1 MDKIGQFLQRSRD
14 QKVFSG
20 AAYEIG
26 TPDKIIAQ
34 GCVGTLEWGGKPVS
48 EDSLWDIASLT
59 KVIVSLGTMRLF
71 EAGDLC
77 LDDTIARFLPDYAG
91 TDKSD
96 ITIFELMTHT
106 SGIPGQQP
114 MYKQITT
121 REDMLEGIKR
131 LALCFPRGTD
141 VAYTSQGYMVLGTM
155 LEKIYGRGLD
165 VLLLDQVFR
174 PLAMNATLYNPG
186 PELHSRIAATEDCPW
201 RGRIVKGQV
210 HDENAVVLGGVCGH
224 AGLFSSV
231 HDLANVCKAM
241 LAEGYVGGRKFLS
254 PSTVALMSRNHTPH
268 LKLARGLGW
277 MSKDLH
283 NSPAGDL
290 FSCNAFGHTG
300 FTGTSM
306 WIDPDRRLYAVLLT
320 NRVHPSRQS
329 EEIKRV
335 RSVFHNLA
343 VLKAEELE
351 RIPCACRV
359 QTGQVS
365 ET

>member
-1 MDKIGQFLQRSRD
+1 MAMDKLGQFLQRSRD
-14 QKVFSG
+14 HRVFSG

-26 TPDKIIAQ
+26 TPDRIIAR
-34 GCVGTLEWGGKPVS
+34 GCIGTLEWSGEPVS
-48 EDSLWDIASLT
+48 ESSLWDIASLT

-71 EAGDLC
+71 EAGELC
-77 LDDTIARFLPDYAG
+77 LDDTVARFLPDYVG
-91 TDKSD
+91 TDKAD
-96 ITIFELMTHT
+96 ITLFDLMTHT

-114 MYKQITT
+114 LYKQITT
-121 REDMLEGIKR
+121 REDMLVAIR
-131 LALCFPRGTD
+131 NLPLRFARGTD
-141 VAYTSQGYMVLGTM
+141 VEYTSQGYVVLGTV
-155 LEKIYGRGLD
+155 LEKICGRGLD
-165 VLLLDQVFR
+165 ALVSDEVLR

-224 AGLFSSV
+224 AGLFSNV
-231 HDLANVCKAM
+231 HDLTNVCKAM
-241 LAEGYVGGRKFLS
+241 LSEGYVDNTKFLS
-254 PSTVALMSRNHTPH
+254 PSTVALMTRNHTPH

-277 MSKDLH
+277 QSKDRH

-290 FSCNAFGHTG
+290 YSRNAFGHTG

-329 EEIKRV
+329 EEIRRV
-335 RSVFHNLA
+335 RSIFHNLA
-343 VLKAEELE
+343 VLKAEELN
-351 RIPCACRV
+351 
-359 QTGQVS
+359 
-365 ET
+365 